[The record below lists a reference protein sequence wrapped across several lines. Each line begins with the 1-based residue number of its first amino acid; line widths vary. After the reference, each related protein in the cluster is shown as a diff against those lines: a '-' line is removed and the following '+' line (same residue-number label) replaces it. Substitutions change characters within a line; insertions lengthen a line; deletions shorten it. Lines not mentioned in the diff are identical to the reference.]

1 MNGHQLTNR
10 ALTGPNGM
18 TASRLRSASSEDWW
32 QARGGKTPGRM
43 ESRVVRAARLAP
55 AEIGFLVFT
64 LARNT
69 LLTQGHPGT
78 SADQATQLSPSHPR
92 PGPKTPCTSVPSG
105 SADLAGQPSSLIP
118 HLPRPPRGRS
128 GREGPTNARGRGGH
142 GQIHASRVNDVQGST
157 SVDGLGA
164 SHRRTVMCHRRTA
177 VR

>member
-1 MNGHQLTNR
+1 
-10 ALTGPNGM
+10 M

-32 QARGGKTPGRM
+32 QARGRQNSWSHGAH
-43 ESRVVRAARLAP
+43 VVRAARLAL

-78 SADQATQLSPSHPR
+78 PADQPTQLSPSHPR
-92 PGPKTPCTSVPSG
+92 PGPKTPCTPVPSG

-128 GREGPTNARGRGGH
+128 GREGPTNARDRAGH
-142 GQIHASRVNDVQGST
+142 GQTHASRVNDVPGST
-157 SVDGLGA
+157 SVA
-164 SHRRTVMCHRRTA
+164 WA
-177 VR
+177 VGVTP